1 MAIRR
6 NKRDGHTMLRSDS
19 TGESISIWRFWEI
32 HTEIL
37 VLLFLVTSKREF
49 SQVTT
54 ATSGPSK
61 KFSMASHDMK
71 FVFVSFLMIIPIS
84 QSKRGSRTTL
94 HSDSTGAITSKW
106 RFLKFLYHEY
116 ILPYARYSK
125 REFSQVT
132 IATSGPSKKFSVA
145 FHDMKYVFARFL
157 MIIPIFQSKRGGR
170 TTLRSDSTGG
180 YESKW

>member
-1 MAIRR
+1 MKFVFVSFLMIIPILQNNRGGRA
-6 NKRDGHTMLRSDS
+6 TLRSDS
-19 TGESISIWRFWEI
+19 TGESISIWRFWGI

-61 KFSMASHDMK
+61 TFSMASHDMK

-84 QSKRGSRTTL
+84 QSKRSSRTTL
-94 HSDSTGAITSKW
+94 HSDSTGTITSKW

-132 IATSGPSKKFSVA
+132 IATSGPSKN
-145 FHDMKYVFARFL
+145 FL
-157 MIIPIFQSKRGGR
+157 KLSM
-170 TTLRSDSTGG
+170 T
-180 YESKW
+180 

>member
-1 MAIRR
+1 MAILG
-6 NKRDGHTMLRSDS
+6 NPYWNTSSTLPSNFKKRVFSSDDS
-19 TGESISIWRFWEI
+19 DFRALEK
-32 HTEIL
+32 H
-37 VLLFLVTSKREF
+37 
-49 SQVTT
+49 
-54 ATSGPSK
+54 
-61 KFSMASHDMK
+61 SMASCDMK

-132 IATSGPSKKFSVA
+132 IATSGPSKKNLCSFSWLEICVCKA
-145 FHDMKYVFARFL
+145 PHDHTYLPKQMGWSYDA
-157 MIIPIFQSKRGGR
+157 
-170 TTLRSDSTGG
+170 
-180 YESKW
+180 

>member
-1 MAIRR
+1 M
-6 NKRDGHTMLRSDS
+6 
-19 TGESISIWRFWEI
+19 
-32 HTEIL
+32 
-37 VLLFLVTSKREF
+37 TSKRELHR
-49 SQVTT
+49 VPIV
-54 ATSGPSK
+54 TSGPSK
-61 KFSMASHDMK
+61 KISMASHDMK

-125 REFSQVT
+125 RVFSQVT
-132 IATSGPSKKFSVA
+132 IATSGHSKKNSVA
-145 FHDMKYVFARFL
+145 FRDMKYVFARFL
-157 MIIPIFQSKRGGR
+157 MIIPISQSKRGGR

-180 YESKW
+180 YESKWWFLKIHTHWA